1 MTDIQKLVQVL
12 NNLPKLEQDGDRRR
26 FRVIARA
33 LDKKGRVL
41 ATRTNSYTLSH
52 PVQKHYAVL
61 AGRPE
66 AIFVHAEIAT
76 LIACKAA
83 NKNVHTLLIAR
94 VNNAGEPIK
103 AAPCEICSIAIEQFG
118 VKKIIHT

>member
-12 NNLPKLEQDGDRRR
+12 NNMPKLEQDGDRRR

-52 PVQKHYAVL
+52 PVQKHFAVL

-66 AIFVHAEIAT
+66 AIFVHAEVHTIIDCMRT
-76 LIACKAA
+76 
-83 NKNVHTLLIAR
+83 NKSIHTLLIAR
-94 VNNAGEPIK
+94 VDNNGNPVSAK
-103 AAPCEICSIAIEQFG
+103 PCEICSLAIR
-118 VKKIIHT
+118 KYNIKNIIHT